1 MAAAVV
7 LDFKNLKILTVRH
20 AKNVELLHCAQFRL
34 NRSNRGRDMAI
45 FQDGGRRHLGFSKFQ
60 IFNCRN
66 GYDDKLHHRD
76 KFRRNRSNHGRDM
89 AIFDFF
95 NMAAVRHLG
104 FVTRGSGPPTKGI
117 WWSLS
122 LCKIWLKSML

>member
-45 FQDGGRRHLGFSKFQ
+45 FQDGGRRHLEFSKFQ

-66 GYDDKLHHRD
+66 GQEGRTASPCQILSKSLEP
-76 KFRRNRSNHGRDM
+76 RRTCAS
-89 AIFDFF
+89 F
-95 NMAAVRHLG
+95 NIMRVG
-104 FVTRGSGPPTKGI
+104 
-117 WWSLS
+117 
-122 LCKIWLKSML
+122 LKMLIYAPFLVGNISHK

>member
-45 FQDGGRRHLGFSKFQ
+45 FQDGGRRHLEFSKFQ
-60 IFNCRN
+60 IFNSVK
-66 GYDDKLHHRD
+66 GQE
-76 KFRRNRSNHGRDM
+76 GRTALARQISSKSLELRPRYNDFSIFPRWRPS
-89 AIFDFF
+89 AILD
-95 NMAAVRHLG
+95 L
-104 FVTRGSGPPTKGI
+104 
-117 WWSLS
+117 
-122 LCKIWLKSML
+122 